1 MVSLELNFSLD
12 ANYAHNLSRLSGE
25 ESIITAQRL
34 IELADIADDMAECA
48 ASLTESGLLHTD
60 VLAVFCDSLELGRYE
75 ISDLVAGMDIS
86 KLERGI
92 SHASD
97 LDAVFLS
104 ELYVS
109 AVKKHG
115 LRIDEGDFLPPPPLG
130 ESFTYVRNSLSD
142 EAYEVF
148 SADFNDPRVSYSS
161 SFKECTAR
169 LMDGDV
175 SYCLLPLEERG
186 GVRLPTVSEL
196 IMRNDLKINAVTPVF
211 GPDAGADM
219 KYALVSR
226 GFKRHDKRDGD
237 DRYLEI
243 RLDKYGEP
251 SIAKLMSVLCIFG
264 AEVYSVNT
272 LTTLNEG
279 ENNTCFTVVIR
290 EGVNGFTPLLVYL
303 TLIGADYVSVGMYKN
318 IE

>member
-25 ESIITAQRL
+25 SSIITAQRL
-34 IELADIADDMAECA
+34 MELADIADDMAECA
-48 ASLTESGLLHTD
+48 ASFTDIGLLHTD
-60 VLAVFCDSLELGRYE
+60 VLAVFCDSLELGGYE
-75 ISDLVAGMDIS
+75 ISDLVSGMDIEG
-86 KLERGI
+86 LERSI
-92 SHASD
+92 SHISD

-104 ELYVS
+104 EMYVS
-109 AVKKHG
+109 AAKKRG
-115 LRIDEGDFLPPPPLG
+115 LRIDESDFLPPPPLG

-142 EAYEVF
+142 EAYDVF

-161 SFKECTAR
+161 SFKECAAR
-169 LMDGDV
+169 LADGDV
-175 SYCLLPLEERG
+175 TYCLLPLEERG

-226 GFKRHDKRDGD
+226 GFKKHERRDGD

-243 RLDKYGEP
+243 RLDKDGEP
-251 SIAKLMSVLCIFG
+251 SLTKLMSALGIFG
-264 AEVYSVNT
+264 MDVYAVDT
-272 LTTLNEG
+272 LTIGNEG
-279 ENNTCFTVVIR
+279 EGNTCFTLVIKD
-290 EGVNGFTPLLVYL
+290 GADGFTPLLVYL
-303 TLIGADYVSVGMYKN
+303 ALIGADYVSVGMYKN